1 MFLGLFK
8 IHKISAIFDFNLQL
22 VISSKILSKNS
33 KSYSAKSSNIADLQ
47 SLAIH
52 PASYGSF
59 RLPGFKAIEQAFLIN
74 KIAYS
79 LLNSHF

>member
-8 IHKISAIFDFNLQL
+8 IHKISAILDFSLQS

-33 KSYSAKSSNIADLQ
+33 KSCSAKSSNIAYLPLPQ
-47 SLAIH
+47 MH
-52 PASYGSF
+52 PTSYGSF
-59 RLPGFKAIEQAFLIN
+59 SLPGFKAIEQAFLIN